1 MRSATPVR
9 RIYKLSGP
17 EKCRLSWSED
27 ALVVEVA
34 GHIREALPAGTP
46 QPVWGIVLGSGLG
59 EVLPAL
65 DGEVRLD
72 MRDIPHMRAPRVPGQ
87 AGNISFGVL
96 DGTPCLVQRG
106 RRHLYEGCG
115 MDAVTFSVRV
125 QAELGVSHLAL
136 TNAAGA
142 LNPVYEPGDC
152 MVIRDHINLMGSN
165 PLTGVE
171 EADGSPAFLDL
182 SAAYDE
188 QLSELAMGVAKV
200 EGMRVEEGVYVAVP
214 GPSYETGAEL
224 RYMRV
229 IGGDAVGMSTV
240 PEVLAA
246 RLLGVRVLGISCITN
261 IWDLRRPHPASHL
274 QVLETAGKAA
284 PGLGLLLRR
293 VIQQSE
299 MARQMK
305 EKEI

>member
-1 MRSATPVR
+1 MT
-9 RIYKLSGP
+9 GP
-17 EKCRLSWSED
+17 EKCRLSWSEE

-34 GHIREALPAGTP
+34 GHIREKLPAGTP
-46 QPVWGIVLGSGLG
+46 PPVWGIVLGSGLG
-59 EVLPAL
+59 DALPAL
-65 DGEVRLD
+65 DGEVRVA
-72 MRDIPHMRAPRVPGQ
+72 MRDIPHMQAPRVPGQ
-87 AGNISFGVL
+87 AGDISMGSL
-96 DGTPCLVQRG
+96 AGTPCLAQRG

-115 MDAVTFSVRV
+115 MDAITFSVRV
-125 QAELGVSHLAL
+125 LAELGVTHLVL

-142 LNPVYEPGDC
+142 LNPVYEAGDM
-152 MVIRDHINLMGSN
+152 MVIRDHINLMGAN

-182 SAAYDE
+182 SSAYDE
-188 QLSELAMGVAKV
+188 QLAELAMSVAKV
-200 EGMRVEEGVYVAVP
+200 EGMRVEEGVYVAVA

-246 RLLGVRVLGISCITN
+246 RLKGMRVLGISCITN
-261 IWDLRRPHPASHL
+261 TWDLRKPHPASHG
-274 QVLETAGKAA
+274 QVIETAGKVA
-284 PGLGLLLRR
+284 PALGLLLER
-293 VIQQSE
+293 VIEQAE
-299 MARQMK
+299 IVRQMK

>member
-1 MRSATPVR
+1 MA
-9 RIYKLSGP
+9 GP

-27 ALVVEVA
+27 SLVVEA
-34 GHIREALPAGTP
+34 SGYIREQLLAGAAAP
-46 QPVWGIVLGSGLG
+46 QWGIVLGSGLG
-59 EVLPAL
+59 EAVPQLEQAT
-65 DGEVRLD
+65 RID

-87 AGNISFGVL
+87 SGDIAIGLL

-115 MDAVTFSVRV
+115 MDAVTFPVRV
-125 QAELGVSHLAL
+125 LAALGIETLIL

-142 LNPVYEPGDC
+142 LNPVYETGDL
-152 MVIRDHINLMGSN
+152 MVIRDHINLMGAN

-171 EADGSPAFLDL
+171 GADGSPAFLDL
-182 SAAYDE
+182 SGAYDDT
-188 QLSELAMGVAKV
+188 LAGIARGIAKV
-200 EGMRVEEGVYVAVP
+200 EGMRAEEGVYVAVA

-246 RLLGVRVLGISCITN
+246 RLLGMGVLGISCITN
-261 IWDLRRPHPASHL
+261 TWDMRKPHPASHG
-274 QVLETAGKAA
+274 QVLEAAGKASPA
-284 PGLGLLLRR
+284 LGSLL
-293 VIQQSE
+293 QQLVQQAE
-299 MARQMK
+299 MVRQMK
-305 EKEI
+305 EKET